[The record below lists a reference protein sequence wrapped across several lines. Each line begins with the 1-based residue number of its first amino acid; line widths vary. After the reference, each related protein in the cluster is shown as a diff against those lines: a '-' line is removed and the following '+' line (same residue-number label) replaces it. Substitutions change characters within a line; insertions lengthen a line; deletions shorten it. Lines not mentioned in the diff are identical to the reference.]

1 MNNKLVNLNKEYV
14 IKEVTKKLELFANE
28 IIKKNDEIR
37 QLEDT
42 IKRIEKERS
51 KLAYAYAKKLGI
63 ILTKKQWE
71 KRKSKEV
78 MGE

>member
-28 IIKKNDEIR
+28 IINKNDEIR
-37 QLEDT
+37 QLENT